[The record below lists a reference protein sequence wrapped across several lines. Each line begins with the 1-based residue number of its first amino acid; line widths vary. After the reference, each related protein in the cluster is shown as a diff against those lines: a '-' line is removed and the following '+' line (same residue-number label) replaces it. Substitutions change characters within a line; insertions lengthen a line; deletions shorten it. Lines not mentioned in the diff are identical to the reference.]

1 MAEEGEEKLQEVTVR
16 LADAKEVSFMS
27 QCQQF

>member
-1 MAEEGEEKLQEVTVR
+1 MAEEGEEEIQEVSVR
-16 LADAKEVSFMS
+16 LADAKEVSIMS